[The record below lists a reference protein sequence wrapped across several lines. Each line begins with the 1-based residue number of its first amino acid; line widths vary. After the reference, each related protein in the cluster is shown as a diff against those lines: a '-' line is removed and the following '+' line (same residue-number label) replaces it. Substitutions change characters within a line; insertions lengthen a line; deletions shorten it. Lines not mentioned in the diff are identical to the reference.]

1 MPKVKKII
9 RKRIEKKER
18 FVFGKINIILFI
30 SALVLIIIGF
40 IILNSAT
47 NFGVILLILGYAV
60 LIPISL
66 LIKEKRSKSESVSQK
81 SQR

>member
-1 MPKVKKII
+1 MI
-9 RKRIEKKER
+9 RKSIEKKER
-18 FVFGKINIILFI
+18 FVFGKTNIILFI

-66 LIKEKRSKSESVSQK
+66 LIKEKKSKSESVSQK

>member
-1 MPKVKKII
+1 MKGK
-9 RKRIEKKER
+9 KRIEKKER
-18 FVFGKINIILFI
+18 FIFGKTNIILFI

-60 LIPISL
+60 LIPLSL
-66 LIKEKRSKSESVSQK
+66 LIKEKKSKSESVSQK

>member
-1 MPKVKKII
+1 MTGK
-9 RKRIEKKER
+9 KRIEKKER
-18 FVFGKINIILFI
+18 FIFGKINIILFI

-66 LIKEKRSKSESVSQK
+66 LIKEKKSKSESVSQK